1 MTGLIYIVIIGLWA
15 AVLIPMWLRRHD
27 QISEVRSTARFS
39 SAMRTLGRDSRG
51 RTIKSPVDQRSQA
64 RADASRRR
72 LTVLAVLVITLL
84 VTSGMYLMAMVP
96 VAVPVIVGIAL
107 LGFLAAMF
115 LAARARRSSAR
126 FRDTYFEEVEFSEQS
141 VVTRSRQHQA
151 HARSRREGMTVR
163 EELEEFEN
171 WDPWAEDEDADSWQ
185 AVPTTLPTYVSKPRA
200 TSVPRGIE
208 RAHGGEWNGQKMVS
222 AAREMRRPRIT
233 VEDLEDE
240 RYGVIPPAADLD
252 ATSEIPAVGHPR
264 AANG

>member
-51 RTIKSPVDQRSQA
+51 RAIKAPMDRKTQA

-84 VTSGMYLMAMVP
+84 VTSGMYLMVMVP
-96 VAVPVIVGIAL
+96 VAVPVLAGIAL
-107 LGFLAAMF
+107 VGFLAAMF
-115 LAARARRSSAR
+115 LSARARRSTAR
-126 FRDTYFEEVEFSEQS
+126 TRNSYRDDVESSEQQ
-141 VVTRSRQHQA
+141 VAQRSRQRQE
-151 HARSRREGMTVR
+151 HARSRREGMTVH
-163 EELEEFEN
+163 EELEEFAN
-171 WDPWAEDEDADSWQ
+171 WDPWAEEDDADSWQ

-240 RYGVIPPAADLD
+240 RYGVMPPAADLD
-252 ATSEIPAVGHPR
+252 STHEIPAVGHPR

>member
-1 MTGLIYIVIIGLWA
+1 
-15 AVLIPMWLRRHD
+15 
-27 QISEVRSTARFS
+27 
-39 SAMRTLGRDSRG
+39 
-51 RTIKSPVDQRSQA
+51 
-64 RADASRRR
+64 
-72 LTVLAVLVITLL
+72 
-84 VTSGMYLMAMVP
+84 
-96 VAVPVIVGIAL
+96 
-107 LGFLAAMF
+107 
-115 LAARARRSSAR
+115 
-126 FRDTYFEEVEFSEQS
+126 
-141 VVTRSRQHQA
+141 
-151 HARSRREGMTVR
+151 MTVR

-222 AAREMRRPRIT
+222 AAREKRRPRIT

>member
-1 MTGLIYIVIIGLWA
+1 MTGLIYVVIIGLWA

-51 RTIKSPVDQRSQA
+51 RTIKAPMGGSTQA
-64 RADASRRR
+64 TADASRRR

-96 VAVPVIVGIAL
+96 VAVPVIAGIAL

-115 LAARARRSSAR
+115 LTARARRTAGSMRVTYREDLESPEQEVAR
-126 FRDTYFEEVEFSEQS
+126 
-141 VVTRSRQHQA
+141 RSRQRQE

-240 RYGVIPPAADLD
+240 RYGVIPTAADLD
-252 ATSEIPAVGHPR
+252 STHEIPAVRQSR